1 MTSIAINLD
10 ASTTE
15 QYSLQSLGRG
25 QCAIY
30 SEGYIQDYVRQE
42 VRESSTQLISVSLD
56 TYVRYSVYLSVIIN
70 SY

>member
-15 QYSLQSLGRG
+15 QYSLQSSGRG

-42 VRESSTQLISVSLD
+42 VRESSTQLIMVSLD